1 MRAHIHHRLTYH
13 YAAPVTL
20 GDHRLCLKPRGQ
32 GFQRLLEHQLTVLPE
47 PSQARELVAA
57 SGDEILRLAFLG
69 STDHLSFEA
78 SSLVETRPAPPL
90 DSCFNGIE
98 PPLPYPRGRLNQDL
112 HGALD
117 GWLPNGQHEPSAID
131 LTQEA
136 LMGSN
141 QQTLAFLTQLI
152 SLIQERVKYTQR
164 HVGPAWPAGRTLRER
179 IGSCRDLAMLMVT
192 CCRVVGLPA
201 RFVSGYQLLDPAP
214 ASYDLHAWAEVYLP
228 GAGWRGF
235 DPSAGAEVNERYV
248 VLATSSKPELTAAV
262 SGTFCG
268 PPDTGSDLSWTISV
282 EEGEGAP
289 PPEVREPAQPLVQAA

>member
-1 MRAHIHHRLTYH
+1 MRARIVHRLSYR
-13 YAAPVTL
+13 YDAAVTL
-20 GDHRLCLKPRGQ
+20 GEHRLCLKPRGQ

-47 PSQARELVAA
+47 PQQRRELLAA
-57 SGDEILRLAFLG
+57 SGDEIQRLSFIG
-69 STDHLSFEA
+69 STDQLIFEA

-90 DSCFNGIE
+90 SLSFNGME
-98 PPLPYPRGRLNQDL
+98 PPLPYPRGQLNGDL
-112 HGALD
+112 LGALD

-141 QQTLAFLTQLI
+141 QQMVAFLHQLLE
-152 SLIQERVKYTQR
+152 LIQDRVKYTQR

-179 IGSCRDLAMLMVT
+179 IGSCRDLAMLMVA

-201 RFVSGYQLLDPAP
+201 RFVSGYQLQEPAP
-214 ASYDLHAWAEVYLP
+214 EHYDLHAWTEVYLP

-235 DPSAGAEVNERYV
+235 DPSAGGEINARYV

-262 SGTFCG
+262 SGSFSG
-268 PPDTGSDLSWTISV
+268 PPGTASDLSWSIEV
-282 EEGEGAP
+282 EELPTTPVGECP
-289 PPEVREPAQPLVQAA
+289 DLFQAA